1 MEKNNN
7 TILSIIVP
15 CLNEEN
21 NLIEFKSRIIKVIND
36 LSITYK
42 IYFID
47 DGSTDKSWEIIKNL
61 SSNDKNILG
70 LKLSKNFGHQNAIS
84 AGFQYANSDYV
95 LIIDADL
102 QDPPELLFDLYNKI
116 SKNNFNVVYAKRI
129 KSNENFFK
137 KFTSKI
143 FYIIFNSLSNIKIL
157 RDTSDF
163 RIIDKKI
170 LNEIKKLSEK
180 DIFYRGLIPWMGFKS
195 DFVEFERKNRK
206 HGQSGWTLAKM
217 FNFAITAL
225 TSFSSIPIRL
235 SFYLCF
241 LMSII
246 FIFNSLYALYSY
258 LQNDTVKGWTSI
270 VLIISF
276 FNIIVFFI
284 LGIISEYVGK
294 IYTEIKNRPNFI
306 IDEKTN

>member
-1 MEKNNN
+1 MEKINN
-7 TILSIIVP
+7 TILSVIVP
-15 CLNEEN
+15 CLNEEK
-21 NLIEFKSRIIKVIND
+21 NLIEFKGRIIKVIND

-47 DGSTDKSWEIIKNL
+47 DGSTDKSWEIIKDF
-61 SSNDKNILG
+61 SNEDKNILG
-70 LKLSKNFGHQNAIS
+70 IKLSKNFGHQNAIS
-84 AGFQYANSDYV
+84 AGFQSANSDYV
-95 LIIDADL
+95 LIMDADL
-102 QDPPELLFDLYNKI
+102 QDPPELLHDMYNKI
-116 SKNNFNVVYAKRI
+116 SKNNLNVVYAKRI
-129 KSNENFFK
+129 KSNENLFK

-143 FYIIFNSLSNIKIL
+143 FYIIFNALSDVKIP

-206 HGQSGWTLAKM
+206 QGQSGWTLVKM

-241 LMSII
+241 FMSII
-246 FIFNSLYALYSY
+246 FIFNSVYALYSY
-258 LQNDTVKGWTSI
+258 LQNNTVKGWTSI

-306 IDEKTN
+306 IDEKTY

>member
-1 MEKNNN
+1 MEKINN
-7 TILSIIVP
+7 TILSVIVP

-21 NLIEFKSRIIKVIND
+21 NLIEFKSRIKKVIND

-47 DGSTDKSWEIIKNL
+47 DGSTDKSWEIIKDF
-61 SSNDKNILG
+61 SNEDINILG
-70 LKLSKNFGHQNAIS
+70 IKLSKNFGHQNAIS
-84 AGFQYANSDYV
+84 AGFQSANSDYV
-95 LIIDADL
+95 LIMDADL
-102 QDPPELLFDLYNKI
+102 QDPPELLHDMYNKI
-116 SKNNFNVVYAKRI
+116 SKNNLNVVYAKRI
-129 KSNENFFK
+129 KSNENLFK

-143 FYIIFNSLSNIKIL
+143 FYIIFNALSDVKIP

-206 HGQSGWTLAKM
+206 QGQSGWTLVKM

-241 LMSII
+241 FMSII
-246 FIFNSLYALYSY
+246 FIFNSVYALYSY
-258 LQNDTVKGWTSI
+258 LQNNTVKGWTSI

-306 IDEKTN
+306 IDEKTY

>member
-47 DGSTDKSWEIIKNL
+47 DGSTDKSWEIIKNF

-143 FYIIFNSLSNIKIL
+143 FYIIFNSLSNIKIP

>member
-47 DGSTDKSWEIIKNL
+47 DGSTDKSWEIIKNF

-70 LKLSKNFGHQNAIS
+70 IKLSKNFGHQNAIS

-102 QDPPELLFDLYNKI
+102 QDPPELLFDMYNKI
-116 SKNNFNVVYAKRI
+116 SKNNFNVVYDKRI

-143 FYIIFNSLSNIKIL
+143 FYIIFNSLSNIKIP

-206 HGQSGWTLAKM
+206 QGQSGWTLAKM
-217 FNFAITAL
+217 FNFSITAL

-306 IDEKTN
+306 IDEKTY

>member
-1 MEKNNN
+1 MEKNNL
-7 TILSIIVP
+7 TLSVIVP
-15 CLNEEN
+15 CLNEQD
-21 NLIEFKSRIIKVIND
+21 NLVEFKDRILAVINI
-36 LSITYK
+36 LSVQYK

-47 DGSTDKSWEIIKNL
+47 DGSTDNTWKIIKDL
-61 SSNDKNILG
+61 SVNNEAILG
-70 LKLSKNFGHQNAIS
+70 IKLSKNFGHQNAIC
-84 AGFQYANSDYV
+84 AGFQSANSDYV
-95 LIIDADL
+95 LIMDADL
-102 QDPPELLFDLYNKI
+102 QDPPELLLDMYNKI
-116 SKNNFNVVYAKRI
+116 TKNNLNVVYAKRI

-143 FYIIFNSLSNIKIL
+143 FYIIFNSLSNIKIP

-195 DFVEFERKNRK
+195 GFVEFERKNRIK
-206 HGQSGWTLAKM
+206 GESGWTLAKM

-241 LMSII
+241 FMSII

-284 LGIISEYVGK
+284 LGIISEYIGK

-306 IDEKTN
+306 IDEKTY

>member
-1 MEKNNN
+1 M
-7 TILSIIVP
+7 
-15 CLNEEN
+15 
-21 NLIEFKSRIIKVIND
+21 
-36 LSITYK
+36 
-42 IYFID
+42 
-47 DGSTDKSWEIIKNL
+47 
-61 SSNDKNILG
+61 
-70 LKLSKNFGHQNAIS
+70 
-84 AGFQYANSDYV
+84 
-95 LIIDADL
+95 DADL
-102 QDPPELLFDLYNKI
+102 QDPPELLHDMYNKI
-116 SKNNFNVVYAKRI
+116 SKNNLNVVYAKRI
-129 KSNENFFK
+129 KSNENLFK

-143 FYIIFNSLSNIKIL
+143 FYIIFNALSDVKIP

-206 HGQSGWTLAKM
+206 QGQSGWTLVKM

-241 LMSII
+241 FMSII
-246 FIFNSLYALYSY
+246 FIFNSVYALYSY
-258 LQNDTVKGWTSI
+258 LQNNTVKGWTSI

-306 IDEKTN
+306 IDEKTY

>member
-1 MEKNNN
+1 MEKINN
-7 TILSIIVP
+7 TILSVIVP

-21 NLIEFKSRIIKVIND
+21 NLIEFKGRIIKVIND
-36 LSITYK
+36 LSIAYK

-47 DGSTDKSWEIIKNL
+47 DGSTDKSWEIIKDF
-61 SSNDKNILG
+61 SNEDKNILG
-70 LKLSKNFGHQNAIS
+70 IKLSKNFGHQNAIS
-84 AGFQYANSDYV
+84 AGFQSANSDYV
-95 LIIDADL
+95 LIMDADL
-102 QDPPELLFDLYNKI
+102 QDPPELLHDMYNKI
-116 SKNNFNVVYAKRI
+116 SKNNLNVVYAKRI
-129 KSNENFFK
+129 KSNENLFK

-143 FYIIFNSLSNIKIL
+143 FYIIFNALSDVKIP

-206 HGQSGWTLAKM
+206 QGQSGWTLVKM

-241 LMSII
+241 FMSII
-246 FIFNSLYALYSY
+246 FIFNSVYAIYSY
-258 LQNDTVKGWTSI
+258 LQNNTVKGWTSI

-306 IDEKTN
+306 IDEKTY

>member
-36 LSITYK
+36 LSIPYK

-47 DGSTDKSWEIIKNL
+47 DGSTDKSWEIIKNF

-70 LKLSKNFGHQNAIS
+70 IKLSRNFGHQNAIS

-102 QDPPELLFDLYNKI
+102 QDPPELLFDMYNKI

-143 FYIIFNSLSNIKIL
+143 FYIIFNSLSNIKIP

-170 LNEIKKLSEK
+170 LNEIKKFSEK

-206 HGQSGWTLAKM
+206 QGQSGWTLAKM
-217 FNFAITAL
+217 LNFAITAL
-225 TSFSSIPIRL
+225 TSFSSMPIRL

>member
-1 MEKNNN
+1 MEKINN
-7 TILSIIVP
+7 TILSVIVP

-47 DGSTDKSWEIIKNL
+47 DGSTDKSWKIIKDF
-61 SSNDKNILG
+61 SNEDKNILG
-70 LKLSKNFGHQNAIS
+70 IKLSKNFGHQNAIS
-84 AGFQYANSDYV
+84 AGFKSANSDYV
-95 LIIDADL
+95 LIMDADL
-102 QDPPELLFDLYNKI
+102 QDPPELLNDMYNKI
-116 SKNNFNVVYAKRI
+116 SKNNLNVVYAKRI
-129 KSNENFFK
+129 KSNENLFK

-143 FYIIFNSLSNIKIL
+143 FYIIFNALSDVKIP

-180 DIFYRGLIPWMGFKS
+180 EIFYRGLIPWMGFKS

-206 HGQSGWTLAKM
+206 QGQSGWTLVKM
-217 FNFAITAL
+217 FNFAITGL

-241 LMSII
+241 FMSII
-246 FIFNSLYALYSY
+246 FIFNSVYALYSY
-258 LQNDTVKGWTSI
+258 LQNNTVKGWTSI

-284 LGIISEYVGK
+284 LGIISEYIGK

-306 IDEKTN
+306 IDEKTY

>member
-1 MEKNNN
+1 MNKINNI
-7 TILSIIVP
+7 TLSVIVP
-15 CLNEEN
+15 CLNEEK
-21 NLIEFKSRIIKVIND
+21 NLIEFKGRISKVIND

-47 DGSTDKSWEIIKNL
+47 DGSTDKSWEIIKDF
-61 SSNDKNILG
+61 SSEDKNILG
-70 LKLSKNFGHQNAIS
+70 IKLSKNFGHQNAIS
-84 AGFQYANSDYV
+84 AGFQSANSDYV
-95 LIIDADL
+95 LIMDADL
-102 QDPPELLFDLYNKI
+102 QDPPELLHDMYNKI
-116 SKNNFNVVYAKRI
+116 SKNNLNVVYAKRI
-129 KSNENFFK
+129 KSNENLFK

-143 FYIIFNSLSNIKIL
+143 FYIIFNALSDVKIP

-206 HGQSGWTLAKM
+206 QGQSGWSLVKM

-241 LMSII
+241 FMSII
-246 FIFNSLYALYSY
+246 FICNSVYALYSY
-258 LQNDTVKGWTSI
+258 LQNNTVKGWTSI

-306 IDEKTN
+306 IDEKTY

>member
-47 DGSTDKSWEIIKNL
+47 DGSTDKSWEIIKNF

-102 QDPPELLFDLYNKI
+102 QDPPELLFDMYNKI

-143 FYIIFNSLSNIKIL
+143 FYIIFNSLSNIKIP

-163 RIIDKKI
+163 RLIDKKI

-206 HGQSGWTLAKM
+206 QGQSGWTLAKM

-306 IDEKTN
+306 IDEKTY

>member
-1 MEKNNN
+1 MEKINN
-7 TILSIIVP
+7 TILSVIVP

-21 NLIEFKSRIIKVIND
+21 HLIEFKSRIIKVIND

-47 DGSTDKSWEIIKNL
+47 DGSTDKSWEIIKDF
-61 SSNDKNILG
+61 SNEDINILG
-70 LKLSKNFGHQNAIS
+70 IKLSKNFGHQNAIS
-84 AGFQYANSDYV
+84 AGFQSANSDYV
-95 LIIDADL
+95 LIMDADL
-102 QDPPELLFDLYNKI
+102 QDPPELLHDMYNKI
-116 SKNNFNVVYAKRI
+116 SKNNLNVVYAKRI
-129 KSNENFFK
+129 KSNENLFK

-143 FYIIFNSLSNIKIL
+143 FYIIFNALSDVKIP

-206 HGQSGWTLAKM
+206 QGQSGWTLVKM

-241 LMSII
+241 FMSII
-246 FIFNSLYALYSY
+246 FIFNSVYALYSY
-258 LQNDTVKGWTSI
+258 LQNNTVKGWTSI

-306 IDEKTN
+306 IDEKTY

>member
-1 MEKNNN
+1 MEKINN
-7 TILSIIVP
+7 TILSVIVP

-21 NLIEFKSRIIKVIND
+21 NLIEFKSRIKKVIND

-47 DGSTDKSWEIIKNL
+47 DGSTDKSWEIIKDF
-61 SSNDKNILG
+61 SNEDKNILG
-70 LKLSKNFGHQNAIS
+70 IKLSKNFGHQNAIS
-84 AGFQYANSDYV
+84 AGFQSANSDYV
-95 LIIDADL
+95 LIMDADL
-102 QDPPELLFDLYNKI
+102 QDPPELLHDMYNKI
-116 SKNNFNVVYAKRI
+116 SKNNLNVVYAKRI
-129 KSNENFFK
+129 KSNENLFK

-143 FYIIFNSLSNIKIL
+143 FYIIFNALSDVKIP

-206 HGQSGWTLAKM
+206 QGQSGWTLVKM

-241 LMSII
+241 FMSII
-246 FIFNSLYALYSY
+246 FIFNSVYALYSY
-258 LQNDTVKGWTSI
+258 LQNNTVKGWTSI

-306 IDEKTN
+306 IDEKTY

>member
-1 MEKNNN
+1 MEKINNA
-7 TILSIIVP
+7 ILSVIVP

-21 NLIEFKSRIIKVIND
+21 NLIEFKRRIIKVIND

-47 DGSTDKSWEIIKNL
+47 DGSTDQSWEIIKNF
-61 SSNDKNILG
+61 SSEDKNILG
-70 LKLSKNFGHQNAIS
+70 IKLSKNFGHQNAIS
-84 AGFQYANSDYV
+84 AGFQSANSDYV
-95 LIIDADL
+95 LIMDADL
-102 QDPPELLFDLYNKI
+102 QDPPELLHDMYNKI
-116 SKNNFNVVYAKRI
+116 SKKNLNVVYAKRI
-129 KSNENFFK
+129 KSNENLFK

-143 FYIIFNSLSNIKIL
+143 FYIIFNALSDVKIP

-206 HGQSGWTLAKM
+206 QGQSGWTLVKM
-217 FNFAITAL
+217 LNFAITAL

-241 LMSII
+241 FMSII
-246 FIFNSLYALYSY
+246 FIFNSVYALYSY
-258 LQNDTVKGWTSI
+258 LQNNTIKGWTSI

-306 IDEKTN
+306 IDEKTY

>member
-1 MEKNNN
+1 MDKINSA
-7 TILSIIVP
+7 ILSVIVP
-15 CLNEEN
+15 CLNEES
-21 NLIEFKSRIIKVIND
+21 NLIEFKGRIIKVIND

-47 DGSTDKSWEIIKNL
+47 DGSTDKTWQIIKDF
-61 SSNDKNILG
+61 SSEDKNILG
-70 LKLSKNFGHQNAIS
+70 IKLSKNFGHQNAIS
-84 AGFQYANSDYV
+84 AGFQSANSDYV
-95 LIIDADL
+95 LIMDADL
-102 QDPPELLFDLYNKI
+102 QDPPELLLDMYNKI
-116 SKNNFNVVYAKRI
+116 SKNNLNVVYAKRI
-129 KSNENFFK
+129 KSDENFFK

-143 FYIIFNSLSNIKIL
+143 FYIIFNSLSDVKIP

-163 RIIDKKI
+163 RIVDKKI

-195 DFVEFERKNRK
+195 DFVAFERKNRK
-206 HGQSGWTLAKM
+206 QGQSGWTLVKM

-241 LMSII
+241 FMSIV
-246 FIFNSLYALYSY
+246 FILNSFYALYSY

-306 IDEKTN
+306 IDEKTY

>member
-47 DGSTDKSWEIIKNL
+47 DGSTDKSWEIIKNF

-70 LKLSKNFGHQNAIS
+70 IKLSKNFGHQNAIS

-102 QDPPELLFDLYNKI
+102 QDPPELLFDMYNKI

-143 FYIIFNSLSNIKIL
+143 FYIIFNSLSNIKIP

-206 HGQSGWTLAKM
+206 QGQSGWTLSKM
-217 FNFAITAL
+217 FNFSITAL

-306 IDEKTN
+306 IDEKTY

>member
-1 MEKNNN
+1 MEKINN
-7 TILSIIVP
+7 TILSVIVP

-47 DGSTDKSWEIIKNL
+47 DGSTDKSWEIIKDF
-61 SSNDKNILG
+61 SNEDKNILG
-70 LKLSKNFGHQNAIS
+70 IKLSKNFGHQNAIS
-84 AGFQYANSDYV
+84 AGFQSANSDYV
-95 LIIDADL
+95 LIMDADL
-102 QDPPELLFDLYNKI
+102 QDPPELLHDMYNKI
-116 SKNNFNVVYAKRI
+116 SKNNLNVVYAKRI
-129 KSNENFFK
+129 KSNENLFK

-143 FYIIFNSLSNIKIL
+143 FYIIFNALSDVKIP

-195 DFVEFERKNRK
+195 NFVEFERKNRK
-206 HGQSGWTLAKM
+206 QGQSGWTLVKM
-217 FNFAITAL
+217 LNFAITAL

-241 LMSII
+241 FMSII
-246 FIFNSLYALYSY
+246 FIFNSVYAFYSY
-258 LQNDTVKGWTSI
+258 LQNNTIKGWTSI

-294 IYTEIKNRPNFI
+294 IYREIKNRPNFI
-306 IDEKTN
+306 IDEKTY

>member
-1 MEKNNN
+1 MEKLNN
-7 TILSIIVP
+7 TILSVIVP

-47 DGSTDKSWEIIKNL
+47 DGSTDKSWEIIKDF
-61 SSNDKNILG
+61 SNEDKNILG
-70 LKLSKNFGHQNAIS
+70 IKLSKNFGHQNAIS
-84 AGFQYANSDYV
+84 AGFQSANSDYV
-95 LIIDADL
+95 LIMDADL
-102 QDPPELLFDLYNKI
+102 QDPPELLHDMYNKI
-116 SKNNFNVVYAKRI
+116 SKNNLNVVYAKRI
-129 KSNENFFK
+129 KSNENLFK

-143 FYIIFNSLSNIKIL
+143 FYIIFNALSDVKIP

-206 HGQSGWTLAKM
+206 QGQSGWTLVKM

-241 LMSII
+241 FMSII
-246 FIFNSLYALYSY
+246 FIFNSVYALYSY
-258 LQNDTVKGWTSI
+258 LQNNTVKGWTSI

-306 IDEKTN
+306 IDEKTY

>member
-47 DGSTDKSWEIIKNL
+47 DGSTDKSWEIIKNF

-70 LKLSKNFGHQNAIS
+70 IKLSKNFGHQNAIS

-102 QDPPELLFDLYNKI
+102 QDPPELLFDMYNKI

-143 FYIIFNSLSNIKIL
+143 FYIIFNSLSNIKIP

-163 RIIDKKI
+163 RLIDKKI

-206 HGQSGWTLAKM
+206 QGQSGWTLAKM

-306 IDEKTN
+306 IDEKTY

>member
-1 MEKNNN
+1 MNKINNI
-7 TILSIIVP
+7 TLSVIVP
-15 CLNEEN
+15 CLNEEK
-21 NLIEFKSRIIKVIND
+21 NLIEFKGRISKVIND

-47 DGSTDKSWEIIKNL
+47 DGSTDKSWEIIKDF
-61 SSNDKNILG
+61 SSEDKNILG
-70 LKLSKNFGHQNAIS
+70 IKLSKNFGHQNAIS
-84 AGFQYANSDYV
+84 AGFQSANSDYV
-95 LIIDADL
+95 LIMDADL
-102 QDPPELLFDLYNKI
+102 QDPPELLHDMYNKI
-116 SKNNFNVVYAKRI
+116 SKNNLNVVYAKRI
-129 KSNENFFK
+129 KSNENLFK

-143 FYIIFNSLSNIKIL
+143 FYIIFNALSDVKIP

-206 HGQSGWTLAKM
+206 QGQSGWSLVKM

-241 LMSII
+241 FMSII
-246 FIFNSLYALYSY
+246 FIFNSVYALYSY
-258 LQNDTVKGWTSI
+258 LQNNTVKGWTSI

-306 IDEKTN
+306 IDEKTY

>member
-47 DGSTDKSWEIIKNL
+47 DGSTDKSWEIIKNF

-84 AGFQYANSDYV
+84 AGFKYANSDYV

-102 QDPPELLFDLYNKI
+102 QDPPELLFDMYNKI

-143 FYIIFNSLSNIKIL
+143 FYIIFNSLSNIKIP

>member
-1 MEKNNN
+1 MEKINN
-7 TILSIIVP
+7 TILSVIVP

-47 DGSTDKSWEIIKNL
+47 DGSTDKSWEIIKDF
-61 SSNDKNILG
+61 SNEDKNILG
-70 LKLSKNFGHQNAIS
+70 IKLSKNFGHQNAIS
-84 AGFQYANSDYV
+84 AGFQSANSDYV
-95 LIIDADL
+95 LIMDADL
-102 QDPPELLFDLYNKI
+102 QDPPELLHDMYNKI
-116 SKNNFNVVYAKRI
+116 SKKNLNVVYAKRI
-129 KSNENFFK
+129 KSNENLFK

-143 FYIIFNSLSNIKIL
+143 FYIIFNALSDVKIP

-206 HGQSGWTLAKM
+206 QGQSGWTLVKM
-217 FNFAITAL
+217 FNFAVTAL

-241 LMSII
+241 FMSII
-246 FIFNSLYALYSY
+246 FIFNSVYALYSY
-258 LQNDTVKGWTSI
+258 LQNNTIKGWTSI

-306 IDEKTN
+306 IDEKTY

>member
-7 TILSIIVP
+7 TVLSIIVP

-47 DGSTDKSWEIIKNL
+47 DGSTDKSWEIIKNF

-70 LKLSKNFGHQNAIS
+70 IKLSKNFGHQNAIS

-102 QDPPELLFDLYNKI
+102 QDPPELLFDMYNKI

-143 FYIIFNSLSNIKIL
+143 FYIIFNSLSNIKIP

-217 FNFAITAL
+217 LNFSITAL

-306 IDEKTN
+306 IDEKTY